1 MSEDVKNNTDELRLT
16 GSTPPQSPDT
26 GWLAAIARFF
36 KFDYYATNFKTEVLA
51 GITTFMTMGYII
63 VVNPTI
69 LSNAIFLQQP
79 GDLFEQL
86 AVATIIAS
94 AVGTFCMALF
104 ANYPFALAP
113 GMGTNAFFAFSV
125 VLGLKID
132 WRLALSCVF
141 VQGLIFI
148 ALTFTDVR
156 RYLIEAIP
164 TTLKHATA
172 GGIGLFIAYIGLSG
186 NVDKGGAGLI
196 VANEVT
202 QTAFGSLSQP
212 NTLMAIAGLLITS
225 AFVVRGVKGA
235 LLWGIFAT
243 ALLAWILGVTA
254 SPEAIFALPQLP
266 KDLFG
271 NAITG
276 LVYLNA
282 SNFVDWLAV
291 LFVFLFVDI
300 FDAIG
305 TLTGVGMRAG
315 YIGSDGKLPR
325 ANQALMADAVATTV
339 GPLFG
344 TSSVTAYV
352 ESVAGVAVGGR
363 TGFTSVVVATLFVAS
378 LFFIPIF
385 KAVPA
390 FATTPTLVIVGAM
403 MLAQVREIPWGDMA
417 EVIPAFLII
426 FMIPLTY
433 SIAEGLSIGFIS
445 YPLIKSFQG
454 KTNEVSLGTWAIAT
468 IFALRFVLMT
478 LRFH

>member
-1 MSEDVKNNTDELRLT
+1 MNEDVKNSTDELRLT

-36 KFDYYATNFKTEVLA
+36 KFDYYATNFKTEILA

-186 NVDKGGAGLI
+186 NVDQGGAGLI
-196 VANEVT
+196 VANQAT

-235 LLWGIFAT
+235 ILLGNFCYRFAG
-243 ALLAWILGVTA
+243 LDFRRY
-254 SPEAIFALPQLP
+254 SFA
-266 KDLFG
+266 
-271 NAITG
+271 
-276 LVYLNA
+276 
-282 SNFVDWLAV
+282 
-291 LFVFLFVDI
+291 
-300 FDAIG
+300 
-305 TLTGVGMRAG
+305 
-315 YIGSDGKLPR
+315 
-325 ANQALMADAVATTV
+325 
-339 GPLFG
+339 
-344 TSSVTAYV
+344 
-352 ESVAGVAVGGR
+352 
-363 TGFTSVVVATLFVAS
+363 
-378 LFFIPIF
+378 
-385 KAVPA
+385 
-390 FATTPTLVIVGAM
+390 
-403 MLAQVREIPWGDMA
+403 
-417 EVIPAFLII
+417 
-426 FMIPLTY
+426 
-433 SIAEGLSIGFIS
+433 
-445 YPLIKSFQG
+445 
-454 KTNEVSLGTWAIAT
+454 
-468 IFALRFVLMT
+468 
-478 LRFH
+478 